1 MGTIQL
7 WIIIPALLQSDS
19 YALVGSYF
27 IECIK
32 GGSAPRNPEHSG
44 GARRSTRQ
52 LSFEK
57 KFSFL
62 ESTQQATIL
71 GEFRPHNS
79 LDSLEGAKDIDL
91 RLFTSVRVAD
101 WMKIWPVQ

>member
-101 WMKIWPVQ
+101 